1 MPAQN
6 LASLAKL
13 GGVPAAALGVAAIVF
28 EAIPGALGFV
38 PEHWRGPVLVVTIL
52 GAVILGSGAL
62 LAWVIDR
69 RRIEQVGE
77 TRADRSPVENQ
88 NLTKRGGR
96 QYGRTQ
102 GKDSPVKNFIR

>member
-13 GGVPAAALGVAAIVF
+13 GGVPAVALGVAAIVF

-52 GAVILGSGAL
+52 GAGILGAGAL

-69 RRIEQVGE
+69 GRIEQVGE
-77 TRADRSPVENQ
+77 THGDRSSVENQ

-96 QYGRTQ
+96 QSGRTH
-102 GKDSPVKNFIR
+102 GKDSSVRNIMR